1 MLHGVYPKP
10 FNEDHRLR
18 VLKDLRV
25 LDTAPTPEIERLTW
39 LTAQHFSS
47 SFAVVSLIDEERQW
61 FKSCYGLDVDETP
74 REYAFCTHTIM
85 KDEPLVVL
93 DTAKDDRFS
102 DNPLVTG
109 PPHIGFYAGAPLE
122 IGGVNIGTLCVFDNK
137 ARQSF
142 GEDEKACLTGFA
154 EIVKDE
160 IGRREHTEK
169 ITEKLLEEISEVR
182 QTAEANKAAKAQ
194 FLALMSHELRTPLNA
209 VIGFAECIATEAMG
223 PLEHAQYKEFAE
235 KIVFS
240 GRSQLQLID
249 RILKLTDIGNAD
261 LQEEVIDLSALV
273 RSCVDLLAGEIKLAD
288 AKLDLQHLPKG
299 QLRILADPIHVEQIV
314 LELISNA
321 AKFTANT
328 GLVWVD
334 LALKPDGSIS
344 LKVTDTGPGID
355 EGALTR
361 ALAAFNQLEG
371 VYDRTIDG
379 AGLGLPIVQ
388 RLAAL
393 HGAEFTIESGKEG
406 GTRATVHFPSYRTTS
421 QPDVQDAGL
430 QSA

>member
-39 LTAQHFSS
+39 LAAQHFGTP
-47 SFAVVSLIDEERQW
+47 FAVVSLIDEERQW
-61 FKSCYGLDVDETP
+61 FKSCYGLDAKETP
-74 REYAFCTHTIM
+74 REHAFCAHTIM

-93 DTAKDDRFS
+93 DTAKDSRFR

-122 IGGVNIGTLCVFDNK
+122 IDGVNIGTLCIFNSNP
-137 ARQSF
+137 RQSF
-142 GEDEKACLTGFA
+142 DEDEKACLVAFA
-154 EIVKDE
+154 QIVKDE
-160 IGRREHTEK
+160 IQRREHTEK
-169 ITEKLLEEISEVR
+169 ATEKLLEEISEVR

-209 VIGFAECIATEAMG
+209 VIGFAECIAIEAMG
-223 PLEHAQYKEFAE
+223 PLQNAQYKEFAE

-273 RSCVDLLAGEIKLAD
+273 HRCVDLLAGEIKMAD
-288 AKLDLQHLPKG
+288 ARLDFHRLPKG
-299 QLRILADPIHVEQIV
+299 ELWILADPIHVEQIV
-314 LELISNA
+314 LELVSSA

-328 GLVWVD
+328 GLVWVE
-334 LALKPDGSIS
+334 LALKPDRSIA
-344 LKVTDTGPGID
+344 LKITDTGPGID

-371 VYDRTIDG
+371 VYDRTVEG

-406 GTRATVHFPSYRTTS
+406 GTRATVHFPVYRTAS
-421 QPDVQDAGL
+421 QPAEQDANL

>member
-18 VLKDLRV
+18 VLKNLRV

-39 LTAQHFSS
+39 LAAQHFGS

-61 FKSCYGLDVDETP
+61 FKSCYGLDANEAP
-74 REYAFCTHTIM
+74 REHALCAHTIM
-85 KDEPLVVL
+85 KSEPLVVL
-93 DTAKDDRFS
+93 DTAKDARFC

-109 PPHIGFYAGAPLE
+109 PPHVGFYAGAPLE
-122 IGGVNIGTLCVFDNK
+122 IEGANVGTLCIFDSN

-142 GEDEKACLTGFA
+142 DEDEKACLVAFA
-154 EIVKDE
+154 EIARDE
-160 IGRREHTEK
+160 IGRREHAEK
-169 ITEKLLEEISEVR
+169 VTEKLLEEISEVR
-182 QTAEANKAAKAQ
+182 ETAEANKAAKAQ

-209 VIGFAECIATEAMG
+209 VIGFAECISTEAMG
-223 PLEHAQYKEFAE
+223 PLHHKQYKEFAE
-235 KIVFS
+235 QIVFS

-273 RSCVDLLAGEIKLAD
+273 HRCVDLLAGEIKLAD
-288 AKLDLQHLPKG
+288 AKLDLRNLPKG
-299 QLRILADPIHVEQIV
+299 ELWIQADPIHVEQIV

-328 GLVWVD
+328 RLVWVD
-334 LALKPDGSIS
+334 LALEPDNSVS
-344 LKVTDTGPGID
+344 LQVTDTGPGID
-355 EGALTR
+355 EGALTL

-371 VYDRTIDG
+371 VYDRTVDG

-406 GTRATVHFPSYRTTS
+406 GTRATVHFPAYRTAS
-421 QPDVQDAGL
+421 QPAAQEPGL